1 MQYTFKL
8 KLFFTDVFNIMLML
22 EKTFFIRIIKEN
34 EVCSLKVFNRLT
46 EQPLLSNLKHLA
58 LFRGDS
64 SFEFDSKKLNKFGQ
78 LVHLD
83 LDDAFLG
90 KKKANLNLPELKFL
104 AFRNQCLAITSTRRT
119 TTWPIPIVPWIS

>member
-1 MQYTFKL
+1 MFL
-8 KLFFTDVFNIMLML
+8 KGVQSFD
-22 EKTFFIRIIKEN
+22 RA
-34 EVCSLKVFNRLT
+34 
-46 EQPLLSNLKHLA
+46 PLLSNLKHLA

-119 TTWPIPIVPWIS
+119 TT